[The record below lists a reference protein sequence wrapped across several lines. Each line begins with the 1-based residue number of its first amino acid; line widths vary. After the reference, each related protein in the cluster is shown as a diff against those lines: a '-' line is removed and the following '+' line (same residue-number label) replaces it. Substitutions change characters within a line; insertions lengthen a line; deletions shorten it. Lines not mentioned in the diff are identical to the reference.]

1 MNDSSKGFWLFST
14 FFFEVLA
21 VTLVKPRHQELWTLE
36 AHSTVEL
43 HEAESGP
50 HVEGIR

>member
-1 MNDSSKGFWLFST
+1 MNSSSKDFFKT
-14 FFFEVLA
+14 FFREILA
-21 VTLVKPRHQELWTLE
+21 VTLVKPRHLELWTLQT
-36 AHSTVEL
+36 HCTVQL